1 MATPANSM
9 AKKASRRWQQALHE
23 PVQHHHL
30 MVAAAAFLLV
40 GGALFFGN
48 FSRAAS
54 AAYVFTARGD
64 VIQVDRSNNTL
75 KVYSR
80 HTSTEATDDLA
91 GQVIEFNITGAK
103 VFGYDAKG
111 AKIRLT
117 VGGLDIGDEV
127 VLRGAKRKADHF
139 NVSTITRNDN
149 AVTVKGTLHTHDK
162 SNRILTIDLTSLT
175 KKSDGKAYRSD
186 VFSKGKRVQV
196 YYAGSTKIKNKS
208 GAALNADELPANDET
223 IEVRGVLVKYGSR
236 FEVKSDAVII
246 DG

>member
-1 MATPANSM
+1 MV
-9 AKKASRRWQQALHE
+9 KKRWRHQLQQ
-23 PVQHHHL
+23 PVPHHHL
-30 MVAAAAFLLV
+30 MVVAAAFLLI

-54 AAYVFTARGD
+54 DVYVFTARGD
-64 VIQVDRSNNTL
+64 VIQVDRANNTL

-80 HTSTEATDDLA
+80 HTSTEAKDDLG
-91 GQVIEFNITGAK
+91 GQVIEFNIAGAK

-111 AKIRLT
+111 ARVRLT

-149 AVTVKGTLHTHDK
+149 VVTVKGTLHAHDK
-162 SNRILTIDLTSLT
+162 SNRILTINLTSLT
-175 KKSDGKAYRSD
+175 RKSDGKAYRSD
-186 VFSKGKRVQV
+186 AFPKGNRVQV
-196 YYAGSTKIKNKS
+196 YYGTSTKFKNNS
-208 GAALNADELPANDET
+208 GKEINPDEAANNSEP
-223 IEVRGVLVKYGSR
+223 IEVRGAIVKYGSR
-236 FEVKSDAVII
+236 FEVKSDAVVI

>member
-1 MATPANSM
+1 M
-9 AKKASRRWQQALHE
+9 KKILQR

-30 MVAAAAFLLV
+30 VVAAAAFLLI

-54 AAYVFTARGD
+54 DTYVFSARGD
-64 VIQVDRSNNTL
+64 VIQVDRTNNTL

-91 GQVIEFNITGAK
+91 GQVIEFNIAGAK
-103 VFGYDAKG
+103 VFGYDAQGK
-111 AKIRLT
+111 KIRVT
-117 VGGLDIGDEV
+117 VGALDVGDEV

-139 NVSTITRNDN
+139 NVSTITENDN
-149 AVTVKGTLHTHDK
+149 RVTVKGILKAHDK
-162 SNRILTIDLTSLT
+162 SNRILTIELGTVT
-175 KKSDGKAYRSD
+175 KKSDGKAFRAD
-186 VFSKGKRVQV
+186 IFSKTSRVLV
-196 YYAGSTKIKNKS
+196 YYASSTKIKNK
-208 GAALNADELPANDET
+208 GGTQINADELANNSEN

-236 FEVKSDAVII
+236 FETGSDGLII